1 MSNAGPTY
9 IALRSAKHD
18 RCTHETHAVDFD
30 RLVHSKEFEKVA
42 RDHLGRVKPI
52 VIVNIDASG
61 SENNTRYP
69 KTLATAIDRFKRYN
83 LDVLVMINQA
93 PGQNLFN
100 VIERRLSPLSHDLAG
115 LILPHDHFGT
125 HLSDSGHTENAL
137 LERENLK
144 RTGDALA
151 EVWSMN
157 VLDDYPVL
165 AEYIQPPPMIDEQWK
180 MSDSKFTL
188 SNILDR

>member
-1 MSNAGPTY
+1 M
-9 IALRSAKHD
+9 
-18 RCTHETHAVDFD
+18 DFD

-42 RDHLGRVKPI
+42 RDHVARVKPI
-52 VIVNIDASG
+52 VIVNIDTSG

-69 KTLATAIDRFKRYN
+69 KTLATAMDRFKKYD

-100 VIERRLSPLSHDLAG
+100 VVERRLSPLSHDLAG

-125 HLSDSGHTENAL
+125 HLNESGLTENAG
-137 LERENLK
+137 LELENFK
-144 RTGDALA
+144 RTGDVLA

-157 VLDDYPVL
+157 VLDEYPVL
-165 AEYIQPPPMIDEQWK
+165 AEYIQPSSMLDEQWK

-188 SNILDR
+188 SHILDR